1 MQCQHQSRCDL
12 LIRGESTII
21 LELKVRKSAVSDI
34 AQLLRYMDGFKKE
47 TGISVSGAVVYFLP
61 QSVTVVWDTD

>member
-1 MQCQHQSRCDL
+1 M
-12 LIRGESTII
+12 
-21 LELKVRKSAVSDI
+21 RKSAVSDI

-47 TGISVSGAVVYFLP
+47 TGMSVSGAVVYFLP